1 MATGAVVKILSQLTT
16 AGGHENKVTRV
27 VLNPKNPM
35 QLYSASLD
43 GTIKLWDY
51 NDDILLKTYNVN
63 APIEHMVMSPETPG
77 HAYIVVNST
86 EGKGKI

>member
-27 VLNPKNPM
+27 ILNPKNPM

-51 NDDILLKTYNVN
+51 NDDILLKTFTINK
-63 APIEHMVMSPETPG
+63 PIQHMVMSDKLPDQ
-77 HAYIVVNST
+77 AYIVV
-86 EGKGKI
+86 KGQNTQGI